1 MFLAL
6 VLRSLRGWLQDY
18 VRETWKFKMSGCG
31 VVVVVVVAVGGG
43 GGGGGCLV
51 MFGDV

>member
-18 VRETWKFKMSGCG
+18 ARETWKFKMFDRVFGRGVFG
-31 VVVVVVVAVGGG
+31 VVVVVVA
-43 GGGGGCLV
+43 GGCLV